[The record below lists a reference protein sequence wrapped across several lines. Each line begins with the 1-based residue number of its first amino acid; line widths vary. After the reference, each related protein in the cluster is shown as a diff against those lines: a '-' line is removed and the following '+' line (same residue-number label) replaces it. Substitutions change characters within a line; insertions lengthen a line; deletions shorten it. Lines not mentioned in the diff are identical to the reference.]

1 MLLDHRRKSVG
12 KESNSVRADNLSGHL
27 TEQSVHP
34 RVSGAVDQVGV
45 LVVFAVVVQRLQV
58 VDDDGIAEQL
68 REHVAPNELRRDLLE
83 DVFLVFVDF
92 VGLASGAGA
101 LVGGVRQRTRR
112 RRAEYFLVELLEIVD
127 V

>member
-1 MLLDHRRKSVG
+1 M
-12 KESNSVRADNLSGHL
+12 
-27 TEQSVHP
+27 HP

>member
-1 MLLDHRRKSVG
+1 MEKSWQ
-12 KESNSVRADNLSGHL
+12 KSISVRANNLSGNFA
-27 TEQSVHP
+27 EQRVHS
-34 RVSGAVDQVGV
+34 RVCRAVDQVGV

-68 REHVAPNELRRDLLE
+68 RENIAADELRRDFLE
-83 DVFLVFVDF
+83 DVFLVLVDF

-101 LVGGVRQRTRR
+101 LIGGVRQRTRR